1 MKFNVI
7 DIMAAIRLLEGK
19 IYQQMINGNGVL
31 VREIMMIYPDAAT
44 KVVYRKLRQE
54 AKAKKTPSHRARGI
68 ITNYNLL
75 FCVGVIVI
83 VQVF

>member
-1 MKFNVI
+1 MDIRKRIAKQIKQELKGTRHEKFNVI

-54 AKAKKTPSHRARGI
+54 AKAKKNP
-68 ITNYNLL
+68 
-75 FCVGVIVI
+75 
-83 VQVF
+83 QP